1 MRRKIVAG
9 NWKMNPMPVDAA
21 LLIES
26 LVNGWGGNPSPG
38 VQLVVCPPLLYTQS
52 LRNSQLDVET
62 IGVGAQNCHFE
73 NNGAYTGEVSAAMLA
88 AMGVQFCIVGHSER
102 RAIFG
107 ETDVWVLQKVKALL
121 KNSVSPIVCCGE
133 LLTERESG
141 KQFDVVARQLKNGL
155 KGITAQEMKQV
166 IIAYE
171 PVWAIGT
178 GKTATAAQAQE
189 MHAFIRNELSTTFG
203 VQCANE
209 TSILYGG
216 SCKPDNA
223 CELFACPDVDG
234 GLIGGAALVAKDF
247 LAIAHSF

>member
-26 LVNGWGGNPSPG
+26 LVNGWGGNPSPD

-52 LRNSQLDVET
+52 LRNSQLDVNT

-88 AMGVQFCIVGHSER
+88 AMGVQYCIVGHSER
-102 RAIFG
+102 RAFFG
-107 ETDVWVLQKVKALL
+107 ETDEWVLRKIQALL
-121 KNSVSPIVCCGE
+121 KNAVSPIVCCGE
-133 LLTERESG
+133 LLDERESG

-155 KGITAQEMKQV
+155 KGITAKEMKQV

-223 CELFACPDVDG
+223 RELFACHDVDG